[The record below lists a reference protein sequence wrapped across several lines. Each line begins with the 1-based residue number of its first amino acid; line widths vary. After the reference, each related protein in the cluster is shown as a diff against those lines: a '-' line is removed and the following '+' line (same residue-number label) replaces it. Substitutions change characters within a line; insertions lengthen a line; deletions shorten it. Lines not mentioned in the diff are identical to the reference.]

1 MIWHKVDDKDNWHP
15 RTRTCSRQQTASI
28 FNEDVLSRSGAYFVL
43 KVRNVRTDERGSYSD
58 GGGGGAKYD
67 VCRRRGGLQKT
78 TPSFCRRPRREIKK
92 VFVTQSAA
100 RTG

>member
-43 KVRNVRTDERGSYSD
+43 KVRNVRTDERGS
-58 GGGGGAKYD
+58 
-67 VCRRRGGLQKT
+67 
-78 TPSFCRRPRREIKK
+78 
-92 VFVTQSAA
+92 
-100 RTG
+100 